1 MPQDSNIRSRF
12 APIWR
17 AVPCCP
23 MLTQPPNLP
32 KHPQI
37 QLGPGN
43 LWVNSGLSAG
53 SVLGKVKRAV
63 VAGTVR
69 KVGIAERFPRRIPR
83 RLFHSPCWDSVLG
96 LTEKAMKSA
105 TG

>member
-1 MPQDSNIRSRF
+1 MELIK
-12 APIWR
+12 
-17 AVPCCP
+17 
-23 MLTQPPNLP
+23 M
-32 KHPQI
+32 
-37 QLGPGN
+37 LGPGN
-43 LWVNSGLSAG
+43 LWVNSGLNAG

-69 KVGIAERFPRRIPR
+69 KVGIAERFPRRLHR